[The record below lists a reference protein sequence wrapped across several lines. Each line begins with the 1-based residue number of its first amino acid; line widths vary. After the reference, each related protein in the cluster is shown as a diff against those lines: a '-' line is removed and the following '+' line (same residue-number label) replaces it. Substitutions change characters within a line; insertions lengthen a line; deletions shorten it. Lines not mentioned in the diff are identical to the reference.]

1 MRLQFLGGTD
11 TVTGS
16 QYLIEANSSRVL
28 RDFGMFQGRRKISR
42 EINEQVPDHLDSIQ
56 ALILSHAHID
66 HCGNIPTLARH
77 GFDSPVFATRITASL
92 CDIMLRDAANIQ
104 EQDAAYLNQKTNRKG
119 LPEIVPLYTNE
130 DAENALKLFRGTGYE
145 TITAAP
151 GIEVSFLE
159 AGHILGSALN
169 VFTLKEN
176 GRQIRLGMAV
186 DLGRAGLPLVRD
198 PALMEDIDVLVMES
212 TYGNR
217 EHGDTAEAEEQLQ
230 AVVEKTIDRGGK
242 VFIPSFALERAQE
255 LIFHLASLYSRNKLP
270 EIPVYVDSPMA
281 DKITKI
287 FSENVEYMDEAFHEL
302 KGKIG
307 EVMRPK
313 WVTFTSK
320 VEDSKAVTASDDPCI
335 VIAASGMCEYG
346 RILHHLKHGIEN
358 PKNTVVIVGFQAEH
372 TLGRRLVEQQ
382 EEVRIFG
389 DMFKR
394 KAEVEVL
401 DAFSAHADRNDLLAY
416 ARKVNPRAIY
426 LTHAESE
433 QRAALAEALRAEN
446 RFEVFEPAKGDVV
459 EL

>member
-1 MRLQFLGGTD
+1 MRLHFLGGID

-16 QYLIEANSSRVL
+16 KYLIEANNSRVL
-28 RDFGMFQGRRKISR
+28 RDFGLYQGRRKTSR
-42 EINEQVPDHLDSIQ
+42 EINEQVPDDLDSIN

-66 HCGNIPTLARH
+66 HCGNIPTLARR
-77 GFDSPVFATRITASL
+77 GFNGPVLATRTTASL
-92 CDIMLRDAANIQ
+92 CDVMLRDAAHIQ

-119 LPEIVPLYTNE
+119 LPDVVPLYTTP
-130 DAENALKLFRGTGYE
+130 DAEKALSLFRGSGYE
-145 TITAAP
+145 DITAAP
-151 GIEVSFLE
+151 DMEVSFLE

-176 GRQIRLGMAV
+176 GRRVRIGMAV

-198 PALMEDIDVLVMES
+198 PVVMEDIDVLIMES

-217 EHGDTAEAEEQLQ
+217 EHGDTVKAEEQLR
-230 AVVEKTIDRGGK
+230 AVVEKTVDRGGK
-242 VFIPSFALERAQE
+242 VLIPSFALERAQE
-255 LIFHLASLYSRNKLP
+255 LIFHLASLYSRDALP

-281 DKITKI
+281 DKITNI
-287 FSENVEYMDEAFHEL
+287 FNDNIEYMDEAFHEL

-313 WVTFTSK
+313 WVTFTSQ
-320 VEDSKAVTASDDPCI
+320 VEESKAVTASNDPCI

-346 RILHHLKHGIEN
+346 RILHHLKHGIED
-358 PKNTVVIVGFQAEH
+358 PRNTVVIVGFQAEH

-382 EEVRIFG
+382 DEVRIFG
-389 DMFKR
+389 DEFKR

-446 RFEVFEPAKGDVV
+446 RFEVFEPANGDVV
-459 EL
+459 DL